1 MAADRAAER
10 RKAEEAAAKAE
21 KEELR
26 ALLASKKVD
35 EKVRLRLALAQLQK
49 EGIQEFLQ
57 GHGGLDSS
65 WLFLYEPPPKHS
77 SR

>member
-35 EKVRLRLALAQLQK
+35 ETVRLRLALAQLQK
-49 EGIQEFLQ
+49 EGIQET
-57 GHGGLDSS
+57 S
-65 WLFLYEPPPKHS
+65 
-77 SR
+77 